1 MTHVFSLF
9 RVLFFV
15 FLAIFLIGGVVIV
28 GTQALGVF
36 LLNGGMVTGATKL
49 LAPWVFSAA
58 TVCSVCAFVLR
69 YQPAKEHPST

>member
-1 MTHVFSLF
+1 MTRVFSLV

-15 FLAIFLIGGVVIV
+15 FLALFLLGGVAIV
-28 GTQALGVF
+28 GTQALGVL
-36 LLNGGMVTGATKL
+36 LLNGGMVTGATKT

-69 YQPAKEHPST
+69 YQPSAEKPQT